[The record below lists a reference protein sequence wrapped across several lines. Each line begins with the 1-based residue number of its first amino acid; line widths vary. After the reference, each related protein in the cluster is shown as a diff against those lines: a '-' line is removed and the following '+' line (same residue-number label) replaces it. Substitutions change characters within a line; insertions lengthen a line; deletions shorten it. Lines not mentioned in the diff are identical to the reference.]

1 MVLYKILKMG
11 GEVYMFG
18 YKFVIYNNNILIN
31 KKIKFDEF
39 DSFMIEL
46 KTKYKNYNYI
56 YTYIYN

>member
-1 MVLYKILKMG
+1 
-11 GEVYMFG
+11 MFG

-31 KKIKFDEF
+31 KKIKFEEF
-39 DSFMIEL
+39 DNFMIEL